1 MSPPPVMP
9 PEEKRYADV
18 LHWGSLAGF
27 VMLVAAF
34 LLYVTGALD
43 AQAPLDQLPRLWKL
57 STVDYLAATHGSGGW
72 HWIAS
77 LDKGDSLSLLGIAL
91 LSACPIASIVAVIP
105 IYLREKNYVYAVLCL
120 MTAAV
125 LLYAASGA
133 TLSGHA

>member
-1 MSPPPVMP
+1 MNHPPPMP

-43 AQAPLDQLPRLWKL
+43 AQAPLDQLPQLWKL
-57 STVDYLAATHGSGGW
+57 STADYLAATHGAAGW

-91 LSACPIASIVAVIP
+91 LSACPIVSIASVIP
-105 IYLREKNYVYAVLCL
+105 LYLREKNYVYAVLCL
-120 MTAAV
+120 MTAVV

-133 TLSGHA
+133 TLFGHL